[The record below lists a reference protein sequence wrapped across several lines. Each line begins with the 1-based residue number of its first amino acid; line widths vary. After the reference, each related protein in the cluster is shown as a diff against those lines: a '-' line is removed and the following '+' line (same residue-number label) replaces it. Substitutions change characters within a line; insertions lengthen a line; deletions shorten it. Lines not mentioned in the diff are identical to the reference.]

1 MNAHVLEFN
10 IDLLDLSIA
19 QREWLSIDQVLDNR
33 YLIDKVLISLVF
45 LSDNDLVKIL
55 IEKVIINEWHTS
67 LTWLQVQNSAAYF
80 EKISLDMILLWEGV
94 WLDSQVIL
102 WILDMLLEH
111 GVSLVTFLKTWFF

>member
-1 MNAHVLEFN
+1 
-10 IDLLDLSIA
+10 
-19 QREWLSIDQVLDNR
+19 
-33 YLIDKVLISLVF
+33 LIDKVLISLVF

-94 WLDSQVIL
+94 
-102 WILDMLLEH
+102 
-111 GVSLVTFLKTWFF
+111 